1 MRFLELNEIGNRL
14 FTLRKRAGYTQ
25 EQFAEIA
32 GLSSRAYADIE
43 RGSVNMRLE
52 TIVRICSALQI
63 TPDEILTEQKSSV
76 VTKREELFAQL
87 ALCTPKEQETALAIL
102 SVYIGSLRA
111 NIDSTL

>member
-1 MRFLELNEIGNRL
+1 MRFLELNEIGNKL

-32 GLSSRAYADIE
+32 GLSNRAYADIE

-63 TPDEILTEQKSSV
+63 TPDEILTERESSIAIR
-76 VTKREELFAQL
+76 REEVFAQL
-87 ALCTPKEQETALAIL
+87 ALCTPKEQETALSLL
-102 SVYIGSLRA
+102 SVYIQSLRT
-111 NIDSTL
+111 NSD